1 MDKLP
6 RTKRK
11 RLSSE
16 DRRAQIV
23 RAAIDL
29 FAREGFQGS
38 TRDLARKIGVTQP
51 LIYRYF
57 PNKQELIREVYNEVF
72 VRKWKPQWEATIRD
86 RRRPLAERLKTFYL
100 EYTSVVFSPEW
111 MRIYIYS
118 GLIGLELN
126 RWWSE
131 FIEERLLM
139 IICDELRNH
148 YSLEP
153 IGDVSAT
160 PAEMEMLWNFQGG
173 IFYYGMRRDIYK
185 CAVHTDFERY
195 LEITI
200 KVLIASSASLL
211 TGAPEQLDP
220 RLSSDPTA

>member
-1 MDKLP
+1 MEKPP
-6 RTKRK
+6 RSKRK
-11 RLSSE
+11 RLSSK

-23 RAAIDL
+23 WAAIDL

-72 VRKWKPQWEATIRD
+72 VRKWKPQWEETIRD
-86 RRRPLAERLKTFYL
+86 RKRPLAERFKSFYI

-148 YSLEP
+148 YSLKSVV
-153 IGDVSAT
+153 DVAAT

-200 KVLIASSASLL
+200 KGLIASSATLL
-211 TGAPEQLDP
+211 NGVAEDP
-220 RLSSDPTA
+220 ARGLGGGPKA